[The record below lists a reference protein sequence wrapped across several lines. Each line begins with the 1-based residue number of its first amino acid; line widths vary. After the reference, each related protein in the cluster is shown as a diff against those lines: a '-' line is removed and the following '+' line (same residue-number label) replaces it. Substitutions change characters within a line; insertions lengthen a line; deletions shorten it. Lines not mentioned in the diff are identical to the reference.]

1 MPVTGTYGTLTIH
14 EDGSWTY
21 DVGTSLP
28 AVLALGPTDFVE
40 IGSITRL

>member
-1 MPVTGTYGTLTIH
+1 MTGTYGTLTIH

-21 DVGTSLP
+21 DGESLP

-40 IGSITRL
+40 DWSSTRL